1 MAIKL
6 IVLEEEPECTIDK
19 SDIWNSGL
27 ADRSDRIVES
37 DSVIPWLMNAL
48 ELDGA
53 ESVEDGD
60 GNQMVMFTKTFRD
73 RYFNHYWDE
82 FHRWIEKAA
91 QMDFDDF
98 KSWRGSMKFDDAER
112 WFNKPN
118 DIYVWY
124 AGWYATLTD
133 FLRNIKDDETFYFG
147 NAFEIS

>member
-37 DSVIPWLMNAL
+37 KSVIPWLINAL

-53 ESVEDGD
+53 ELEEDVERH
-60 GNQMVMFTKTFRD
+60 QIVRFTKTFMD
-73 RYFNHYWDE
+73 RYFHHYWNE
-82 FHRWIEKAA
+82 FHRWIGRAA
-91 QMDFDDF
+91 EMDFEDF
-98 KSWRGSMKFDDAER
+98 KSYRGSIRFDDAER
-112 WFNKPN
+112 WFRKPN
-118 DIYVWY
+118 DIYVWNC
-124 AGWYATLTD
+124 GWYATLTD
-133 FLRNIKDDETFYFG
+133 FLRNVKDDESFYFG